1 MDFNTL
7 LLRLGISPDNFIN
20 RDNEAIPIDNGFIYD
35 VEQGKDNRTCP
46 KCGYKNSVIYGYYF
60 TETNCSESENIK
72 DILRIKRVRFKCKN
86 CGKTFSPLIKGIER
100 HTTISK
106 QVEQFII
113 NDFTKPLSFSQIAYK
128 YGLTKQRIIQI
139 FDDKFKYVPRGKMPK
154 ILCIDEIRFSEE
166 LDQNYICV
174 LYDFEKKEIVDI
186 IRNRQMAYLREY
198 FSSISL
204 KEREN
209 TKVFISD
216 MYDGY
221 STVCANYFP
230 NATHIVDK
238 FHIVTQLTR
247 AVNSL
252 RVIAMNSIKD
262 NKDNEPYYNF
272 MKSNW
277 KLFLCRSECVP
288 SKTYTYMKTG
298 EVFHYD
304 NLIYSSIQL
313 DNRFWTGYLALQD
326 LLHLSYYS
334 TFDESL
340 TFIEH
345 LSNKLINSDSEL
357 LKKVGDTFHKWRYEI
372 ANAFTKNAKQNK
384 YSNAIAEC
392 INNQL
397 KTIIKSA
404 YGYHNFERF
413 RKRAMLIITYS
424 KNK

>member
-1 MDFNTL
+1 
-7 LLRLGISPDNFIN
+7 
-20 RDNEAIPIDNGFIYD
+20 
-35 VEQGKDNRTCP
+35 
-46 KCGYKNSVIYGYYF
+46 
-60 TETNCSESENIK
+60 
-72 DILRIKRVRFKCKN
+72 
-86 CGKTFSPLIKGIER
+86 
-100 HTTISK
+100 
-106 QVEQFII
+106 
-113 NDFTKPLSFSQIAYK
+113 
-128 YGLTKQRIIQI
+128 
-139 FDDKFKYVPRGKMPK
+139 MPK

-288 SKTYTYMKTG
+288 SKT
-298 EVFHYD
+298 
-304 NLIYSSIQL
+304 
-313 DNRFWTGYLALQD
+313 
-326 LLHLSYYS
+326 
-334 TFDESL
+334 
-340 TFIEH
+340 
-345 LSNKLINSDSEL
+345 
-357 LKKVGDTFHKWRYEI
+357 
-372 ANAFTKNAKQNK
+372 
-384 YSNAIAEC
+384 
-392 INNQL
+392 
-397 KTIIKSA
+397 
-404 YGYHNFERF
+404 
-413 RKRAMLIITYS
+413 
-424 KNK
+424 